1 MAGAQSSWSLKMTV
15 PLELAIST
23 VDIDRMLKYY
33 TEVLGLKLVADVKTA
48 SEMSSRTGSTPYGYR
63 IVRLQTPY
71 GERIKLVQAGKPPKL
86 NEVPNYVCER
96 QGFVYLTFIIA
107 DLDGVMKRLK
117 EHGVKLLSGGEK
129 VEVRP
134 GVFAI

>member
-1 MAGAQSSWSLKMTV
+1 MAGAQPPWSLKMTV
-15 PLELAIST
+15 PMELGIST

-33 TEVLGLKLVADVKTA
+33 TEVLGLKLVADVKTPP
-48 SEMSSRTGSTPYGYR
+48 EMSTRAGATPYGYR

-96 QGFVYLTFIIA
+96 QGFAYLTFIIA
-107 DLDGVMKRLK
+107 DLDGGRETAEGARSEAPQRRRK
-117 EHGVKLLSGGEK
+117 G
-129 VEVRP
+129 
-134 GVFAI
+134 